1 MFITGGVA
9 TQAGRISVAGKGTV
23 SQTTYLHLLC
33 GAIILTWVVFSQIAH
48 RCFAL
53 SGSDSIYFFLTATF
67 SVSYYFMNSDHIF
80 IFKLKEIVQLDL
92 ENMKARLE
100 GVDASNRLFLERE
113 LAVLA
118 KQLSDFKTDFKSAT
132 ASLKIRIQDL
142 EAQNTKVTAVIET
155 NTHESIDLLLILFF
169 L

>member
-1 MFITGGVA
+1 
-9 TQAGRISVAGKGTV
+9 
-23 SQTTYLHLLC
+23 
-33 GAIILTWVVFSQIAH
+33 
-48 RCFAL
+48 
-53 SGSDSIYFFLTATF
+53 
-67 SVSYYFMNSDHIF
+67 MNSDHILV
-80 IFKLKEIVQLDL
+80 FKLKEIVQLDL

-100 GVDASNRLFLERE
+100 GVDSSNRLFLERE

-155 NTHESIDLLLILFF
+155 STHMNAWTFYYSCFFFDLSSNVSWNFLF